1 MYFRISSTCTNFLEI
16 HRDYAYRDKYK
27 KLFREKKKEKK
38 IFKSAY
44 VFLPKITLTNEI
56 NC

>member
-44 VFLPKITLTNEI
+44 VFLSKITLTNEI